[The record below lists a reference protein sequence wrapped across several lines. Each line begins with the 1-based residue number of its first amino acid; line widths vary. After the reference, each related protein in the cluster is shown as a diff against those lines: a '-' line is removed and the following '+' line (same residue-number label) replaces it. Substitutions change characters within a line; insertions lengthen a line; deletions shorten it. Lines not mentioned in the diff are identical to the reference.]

1 MDIVRSFTF
10 VFEDK
15 DWVAKLLIAAG
26 ILLVGSLFA
35 WLLLIPLIAA
45 IALLTGYSLEITRRV
60 IHGHP
65 QPLPEWD
72 NWGGLLT
79 DGLKGLAIVLVY
91 FLPLILLSL
100 CLGVPTVLFNSDSS
114 LSLQQV
120 GTLLGLFTS
129 CLDFLWIIAASLLLP
144 VAFGFYVAEGEIR
157 AAFSFGRVWAFFRD
171 HISIYLITLLM
182 SWVAAVIGDLG
193 SLVCGL
199 GWFVTM
205 PYSWMVTG
213 HLYGQAYL
221 EAGGQALPPAL
232 AGAEEAA

>member
-1 MDIVRSFTF
+1 MDIGRSFTF

-15 DWVAKLLIAAG
+15 DWVAKLLIATT

-35 WLLLIPLIAA
+35 FLLLIPLIAA
-45 IALLTGYSLEITRRV
+45 AALLIGYSLEITRRV

-79 DGLKGLAIVLVY
+79 DGLKGLVIALVY

-114 LSLQQV
+114 SSFQAV
-120 GTLLGLFTS
+120 GILLGLFTS
-129 CLDFLWIIAASLLLP
+129 CLDLLWIAVVSLLLP
-144 VAFGFYVAEGEIR
+144 VALGFYVAEGELR

-193 SLVCGL
+193 GFVCGL
-199 GWFVTM
+199 GWFVTT

-221 EAGGQALPPAL
+221 EAGGQAFPSAL
-232 AGAEEAA
+232 TGAEEAA